1 MSEMQKRIITKAMT
15 MKNDQSKYNYKK
27 PFVPL
32 KRKDIRFLDTQD
44 NGYAWKQVNMHN
56 SQTTSKDSFG
66 TNITHT

>member
-1 MSEMQKRIITKAMT
+1 

-32 KRKDIRFLDTQD
+32 KRKDIRFLDMLD

-56 SQTTSKDSFG
+56 NQTTSKDSFG
-66 TNITHT
+66 TNITNT